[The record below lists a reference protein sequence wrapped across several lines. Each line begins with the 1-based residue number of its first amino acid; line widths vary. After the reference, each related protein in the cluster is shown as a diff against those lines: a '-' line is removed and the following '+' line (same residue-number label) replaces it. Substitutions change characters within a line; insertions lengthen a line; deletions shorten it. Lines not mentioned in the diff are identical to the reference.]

1 MARRASKSAKIDTRT
16 EEEQASDRQLY
27 LTYGGPW
34 AVTFGGP
41 ILVETAHAVL
51 AQQPTSLALAA
62 LATAGIGA
70 GLTKLVA
77 RMDEVA
83 KRDRDTRVLHLVNST
98 AVTAGATLGTV
109 MGLESSTTV
118 GGWMLAGIGLSIGNN
133 LWSKLH
139 KKAAGEKTGGKWATL
154 EAEIGLAKHELKEAK
169 SNGKGTVTA
178 TIEAKDGATADE
190 LARRIPALTSVLK
203 LGQGRITH
211 TVDDDDASQ
220 ITMRVQVAD
229 LLKDGFPWPGPSAFG
244 TGFGDSPLHV
254 GRYED
259 GETVKV
265 NIPGVLRDP
274 QELTNGNVEHAIF
287 QGVNGSGKTQG
298 NAALIT
304 DAATRSEVSIII
316 VNAAKFMQD
325 YGHIRHAAD
334 MVITTTADARR
345 FFKQLGPVIEAR
357 AAYLASK
364 GLARWEPGCG
374 LNFLMIVLGEAADY
388 ADGDAYG
395 KVLRTI
401 RSSGGWVESEIQRAT
416 HDQMDTSA
424 RANHPAGVA
433 FGLSDG
439 AEAQYVLPP
448 EAIDAG
454 AFPGWGNRKP
464 GYSYWAG
471 MGIPQE
477 RWAVVARTYNVD
489 RATLAAAVTAGLN
502 VRTPMDTVTAEAF
515 GKLWEN
521 RTFYTTPL
529 LASEPDAGGAVPPMP
544 TQPPATPASPA
555 APDAPTAYDDQELE
569 DDVDVEV
576 DEDLIARETAEL
588 EDALAKIL
596 EEEDPEPGEYQDL
609 AVEQEVAAPADDAPV
624 LELGIAADDSDKLTS
639 EQGRQVLYERL
650 DQWVREGKLSFAPRE
665 LTDILLRLGL
675 RDTKRWFYRERDRL
689 IEAGVISED
698 DSEEGYGRYDLMRSP
713 LADGDGK

>member
-1 MARRASKSAKIDTRT
+1 MARRASASKKIDTRT
-16 EEEQASDRQLY
+16 EEEQTSDRQLY

-41 ILVETAHAVL
+41 LLVETAHAVL

-62 LATAGIGA
+62 LGVAGMGA

-83 KRDRDTRVLHLVNST
+83 KRDKDTRVLHLVNAT

-109 MGLESSTTV
+109 VGLESSTTI
-118 GGWMLAGIGLSIGNN
+118 GGWLLVGAGLSIGNN

-139 KKAAGEKTGGKWATL
+139 KKAAGERTGGKWATL

-190 LARRIPALTSVLK
+190 LARKIPAMTSALK
-203 LGQGRITH
+203 LGTGRITH

-229 LLKDGFPWPGPSAFG
+229 LLKEGFPWPGPSAFG

-298 NAALIT
+298 NAGMIT

-477 RWAVVARTYNVD
+477 RWAVVARTYAVD

-502 VRTPMDTVTAEAF
+502 VRTPLDSITAQAF

-529 LASEPDAGGAVPPMP
+529 LASEPGTGIPPMP
-544 TQPPATPASPA
+544 TTPPATPAASA

-569 DDVDVEV
+569 DDMDVEV
-576 DEDLIARETAEL
+576 DEELIARETADL

-596 EEEDPEPGEYQDL
+596 EDDPEPGEYEDL
-609 AVEQEVAAPADDAPV
+609 SVDKEVAPPADDAPV
-624 LELGIAADDSDKLTS
+624 LELGGGDDTDQLTS
-639 EQGRQVLYERL
+639 EQGRVALYERL